1 MNIITSQISD
11 WIEDEDLTGNALS
24 YVRKLYHD
32 VYLMCSTSGGNKLWV
47 DLLNDENCVAEFLN
61 AIVKTNNYDPN
72 EFPFIYCYIRHLMKL
87 TDEVVFPKRESIVGW
102 LDEKKNMYPL
112 PPLLNPSI
120 INDIPSF
127 FLEMNTMLSE
137 VKKLGHEKGDGPA
150 TTLNKQGLVEMLVCT
165 EGLKMKMNKENKH
178 SECLFLTIVL
188 NHLSQSFEESSQ
200 DGARDSVS
208 PLIFQF
214 QKYWEG
220 YLEHQQA
227 GAMQSDAFLLQI
239 LFDVG
244 NFEVRKVEEFMEVI
258 QGYRMHL
265 DSNINLLLNKCA
277 TTSPIDWDQ
286 LGELLEHLKQGDIT
300 VLTEE
305 EIDIPYLKDLTQSQP
320 CSIQAEEET
329 NSVDKNSEIA
339 SLLKMFELQ
348 EYYPAKISLGDVMSV
363 GKQYDLQENSK
374 ADVPWI
380 VLQKLIMLDH
390 RARDT
395 EVTVSETSSE
405 NEPATNPE
413 DFDFDELFCGCESQ
427 SENINALDLFQVV
440 FLCCDLMLR
449 QTLVQKMF
457 QCRLAL
463 PFIFPQASSEDLC
476 LCLWAL
482 RSIAFECRGEEN
494 EAIESSLVSQPMN
507 VVSFVRLGRPKFSKS
522 RFINNILSDQAH
534 NTFFNIDCVSGN
546 TEKSVANG
554 LVEAS
559 FFFPSGKGDTFK
571 DVTMFLNL
579 RGDAVKYGKQVQIL
593 NEISNTVVAIVD
605 DSDLSDTYVV
615 ETMQAL
621 HNSTSKLVLLVV
633 DKDVASL
640 RQEKFKETWMK
651 YVGKIGKEAMA
662 RAKSVFAFKNKKEKN
677 TIELKSELRE
687 VIVSCLEHE
696 HKKTIKDATQLMK
709 QSMKV
714 DEDDQH
720 CKRGKELADHV
731 LDTIM
736 GKSPNMIKKQMLPLQ
751 GEHWQEWS
759 GLLKAQNRSRGTQES
774 TSIQEKGKIQEDMT
788 RLRREQLEICSDL
801 SPLIQTFIS
810 SLTEL
815 SGTPSIGFFLQWL
828 KFDFDN
834 KSRKT
839 LSGLRKEYHSEW
851 MMYEKAKNKPK
862 RNKVHLEKMRQ
873 DLDVAERKLAGAS
886 LGLEHLFR
894 EVGQVYEAA
903 MESNLALKP
912 ETRDS
917 LEKLPE
923 IAAKLLLEGQSFEL
937 MDGDASCVPL
947 TWVTAVIKR
956 LEKLVG
962 NKRVFTL
969 SVLGIQSSGKSTLLN
984 TMFGVEFPVSAG
996 RCTRGV
1002 YMQLV
1007 KVTEGSDL
1015 PFDYVVILDTE
1026 GLRAPE
1032 LKDSKYDHD
1041 NELATFVTG
1050 LGDVTLMNIKGE
1062 NVSEIRDV
1070 LQIVVHAF
1078 LRMMMV
1084 NKNIQKHRTCVF
1096 IHQNVPAVN
1105 AKEKMMYGCQKLREN
1120 LDEITQEAAS
1130 LEHIPGIQAFNEVIE
1145 FDSERH
1151 VWYFS
1156 DLWNGD
1162 PPMAPANPG
1171 YHSKVLEVK
1180 EFIFHQLAH
1189 NRDFFLTLADL
1200 GLSIK
1205 DMWNGVLADD
1215 FVFSFRNSLAA
1226 KAYNRMESKFSELKW
1241 NLEYNL
1247 LEWLNKD
1254 VHIAV
1259 ERCSTEAELDE
1270 EKKRLMKKLPQMVQT
1285 TLKTV
1290 ETELESYFKKDDY
1303 KDVIIQWK
1311 TGKMKSLRHTA
1322 EELSVDLKREI
1333 TEKIELR
1340 KIELRQEGTNEYQQE
1355 IFRKAI
1361 AFADELKGKIKDDKI
1376 IQTKFLEMWTNCIN
1390 QFACQKD
1397 LDKLD
1402 IDALVEQ
1409 SLWETFP
1416 NIKLTLDKEMEINP
1430 LHIPLQFGNA
1440 RLEGSISPEDITR
1453 EYVGLRKDTK
1463 PRNIFGAVKE
1473 AVKQA
1478 LPWGKRSEHEELMRR
1493 TQKGVTQEV
1502 DSILRKVDLFLNDLP
1517 RREQKFQVHHSKQA
1531 LKIIT
1536 DSVEQHR
1543 VDENVNKFEILDT
1556 LVAKIAVQVC
1566 RYDIPLFHEMQREYE
1581 AKNSVAAK
1589 LDAYKA
1595 TTSHLFMN
1603 KVKQSSE
1610 EVIFADMLTDKVEQH
1625 MIKAV
1630 TQQMPI
1636 KLVND
1641 LVLHFGTKHKLIKAI
1656 LEDLAVNDNFKGTV
1670 TYIKDSKTFAQSWLT
1685 RFADRYIFGRTKGRQ
1700 TTYQKHAERLVKT
1713 MVKGMENNARK
1724 ATDEMLEP
1732 GHQSVQK
1739 WLTIFCNDMDVAI
1752 SKTDEKSLQEHNVTD
1767 FANLQRLLYER
1778 LPEMERRVLTC
1789 FETKKEEPIKWPG
1802 KSPDVLAFEKL
1813 WGCDVHCP
1821 FCKEPCQRSDAKHL
1835 SENDSHQCLQHRPK
1849 GLSGC
1854 AWSKTTK
1861 RLADTLVITNCS
1873 YSLYAKHG
1881 FSCRCKPE
1889 CKKPKPEEH
1898 ETEDSDPEDPEPED
1912 PEPEEPEP
1920 EEPEDEVVFHPYR
1933 EYKTYYPNWDIA
1945 PSPDM
1950 ASSHYWMWFMTTY
1963 KCQLMEYYDAKS
1975 PDIPDSWTEISKERA
1990 IQSLYEHE

>member
-1 MNIITSQISD
+1 MNIITSQISE

-24 YVRKLYHD
+24 YVRKLYYD
-32 VYLMCSTSGGNKLWV
+32 VYLMCSTSGGNKLWL

-61 AIVKTNNYDPN
+61 AIIKTNNYDPK
-72 EFPFIYCYIRHLMKL
+72 EFPFIYCYIRHLMEL
-87 TDEVVFPKRESIVGW
+87 TDEVVFPKRESIFAW
-102 LDEKKNMYPL
+102 LDEKKHIDL
-112 PPLLNPSI
+112 LPLLKPCT
-120 INDIPSF
+120 INDIPSL
-127 FLEMNTMLSE
+127 FLELNAMLLE
-137 VKKLGHEKGDGPA
+137 VRKLSHEKGDGPA
-150 TTLNKQGLVEMLVCT
+150 ATLNEQGLVEMLVCI
-165 EGLKMKMNKENKH
+165 EGLKIKLNKKCKH
-178 SECLFLTIVL
+178 SECLFLTIIL
-188 NHLSQSFEESSQ
+188 NHLSQSFEESFQ
-200 DGARDSVS
+200 DGACDSIS
-208 PLIFQF
+208 PLISQY

-227 GAMQSDAFLLQI
+227 GAMQLDAYLVHLL
-239 LFDVG
+239 LDVG
-244 NFEVRKVEEFMEVI
+244 NFDTNEERKEEEFMEVL

-265 DSNINLLLNKCA
+265 NSSVNLLLNKCA
-277 TTSPIDWDQ
+277 TPSPFDWDQ
-286 LGELLEHLKQGDIT
+286 LGDMLEHLKQGDAT

-305 EIDIPYLKDLTQSQP
+305 EIDIPYLKDLTQSH
-320 CSIQAEEET
+320 SSSVQAEEDMK
-329 NSVDKNSEIA
+329 SVAKNSEIV
-339 SLLKMFELQ
+339 SLLKMFKLQ

-405 NEPATNPE
+405 NEPVTNPE
-413 DFDFDELFCGCESQ
+413 DLDFNELFCDCDSQ
-427 SENINALDLFQVV
+427 RENINALDLFQAV

-457 QCRLAL
+457 ECRLAL
-463 PFIFPQASSEDLC
+463 PFIFPQSSSEDLC
-476 LCLWAL
+476 FSLWAL

-522 RFINNILSDQAH
+522 RFINNILSNQAH

-579 RGDAVKYGKQVQIL
+579 RGDAVKYEKQVKIL
-593 NEISNTVVAIVD
+593 NVISNTVVAIVD
-605 DSDLSDTYVV
+605 DSDLTDTYVV

-621 HNSTSKLVLLVV
+621 HKSTSKVVLLVV

-662 RAKSVFAFKNKKEKN
+662 RAKNVFAFKNKKEKN
-677 TIELKSELRE
+677 IIELRSELRE

-696 HKKTIKDATQLMK
+696 QKKTIKDATQLMK

-720 CKRGKELADHV
+720 CKRGKELAEHV

-736 GKSPNMIKKQMLPLQ
+736 DKSPNMIKRDMLPLQ

-759 GLLKAQNRSRGTQES
+759 GLLKAQNRSRGTQER
-774 TSIQEKGKIQEDMT
+774 TSIQEKGKIQEAMT
-788 RLRREQLEICSDL
+788 RLRREQLDICSEL
-801 SPLIQTFIS
+801 SPLIQTFMS

-834 KSRKT
+834 TSRKT
-839 LSGLRKEYHSEW
+839 LSVLRKEYHSEW
-851 MMYEKAKNKPK
+851 MRYEKAKNKPN
-862 RNKVHLEKMRQ
+862 RNKAHLDKMRQ

-894 EVGQVYEAA
+894 EIGQVYEAA

-912 ETRDS
+912 ETKDS

-923 IAAKLLLEGQSFEL
+923 IVAKLLLEGQSFEL

-947 TWVTAVIKR
+947 TWVTAVIKT

-962 NKRVFTL
+962 NKKVFTL

-1084 NKNIQKHRTCVF
+1084 NKSIQKHRTCVF

-1130 LEHIPGIQAFNEVIE
+1130 SEHMSGIQAFNEVIE

-1189 NRDFFLTLADL
+1189 NRESFLTLADL

-1241 NLEYNL
+1241 KLELSL

-1270 EKKRLMKKLPQMVQT
+1270 EKKCLMKKLPEMVQT
-1285 TLKTV
+1285 TLNTV

-1322 EELSVDLKREI
+1322 EELKVDSTREI
-1333 TEKIELR
+1333 TEKIEVR

-1361 AFADELKGKIKDDKI
+1361 EFADELKGKVKDDEI
-1376 IQTKFLEMWTNCIN
+1376 IQAKFLEMWATCMN
-1390 QFACQKD
+1390 QFAYQKA
-1397 LDKLD
+1397 LDNVD

-1409 SLWETFP
+1409 ALFETFP
-1416 NIKLTLDKEMEINP
+1416 NIKPTLGKEMQRNP
-1430 LHIPLQFGNA
+1430 LFLPLQDTNA
-1440 RLEGSISPEDITR
+1440 SLEGSISSEDITK
-1453 EYVGLRKDTK
+1453 EYVGPGKDRK
-1463 PRNIFGAVKE
+1463 PRNRFNV
-1473 AVKQA
+1473 VTQV
-1478 LPWGKRSEHEELMRR
+1478 LPWNWGKRSDQEEFMRK
-1493 TQKGVTQEV
+1493 TQKCVAQEV
-1502 DSILRKVDLFLNDLP
+1502 NLILRKVDLFLNDIS
-1517 RREQKFQVHHSKQA
+1517 RKEQKFQVHHSKQA
-1531 LKIIT
+1531 LKIVT

-1543 VDENVNKFEILDT
+1543 VDENFNKFEILDT
-1556 LVAKIAVQVC
+1556 LVAKLAVQVC
-1566 RYDIPLFHEMQREYE
+1566 RFAIPLFHEMQREYE
-1581 AKNSVAAK
+1581 TKNSVAAK

-1625 MIKAV
+1625 MVKAV
-1630 TQQMPI
+1630 SQQMPI

-1670 TYIKDSKTFAQSWLT
+1670 TYISDSKTFAQSWLT
-1685 RFADRYIFGRTKGRQ
+1685 RFADGYIFGTTKGKQ
-1700 TTYQKHAERLVKT
+1700 TTYQTHAERLVKT

-1724 ATDEMLEP
+1724 ATDKMLQP
-1732 GHQSVQK
+1732 DHQSVQK
-1739 WLTIFCNDMDVAI
+1739 WLTIFCKDMDVAI
-1752 SKTDEKSLQEHNVTD
+1752 SRSDEKSLQEHHVTD
-1767 FANLQRLLYER
+1767 FANLQRLLYDR
-1778 LPEMERRVLTC
+1778 LPEMERRVVAC
-1789 FETKKEEPIKWPG
+1789 FEGKTAKSMKWPG
-1802 KSPDVLAFEKL
+1802 KSPNVLAFEKL
-1813 WGCDVHCP
+1813 WGCGAHCP

-1835 SENDSHQCLQHRPK
+1835 TENDSHQCLQHRPK
-1849 GLSGC
+1849 GIRGTWWLHTE
-1854 AWSKTTK
+1854 K
-1861 RLADTLVITNCS
+1861 LVVPNCS
-1873 YSLYAKHG
+1873 YSLFSNDG
-1881 FSCRCKPE
+1881 FACQCYPT
-1889 CKKPKPEEH
+1889 CKKPEGDLSTHKW
-1898 ETEDSDPEDPEPED
+1898 
-1912 PEPEEPEP
+1912 
-1920 EEPEDEVVFHPYR
+1920 VFHPMR
-1933 EYKTYYPNWDIA
+1933 EYKKYFPDWDIA

-1950 ASSHYWMWFMTTY
+1950 ASSHYWMWFMTTF
-1963 KCQLMEYYDAKS
+1963 KHQLMQYYCMKS